1 MDRPGVRHRG
11 ILSTHL
17 YKIYNNKLLEQLE
30 REGDG
35 LHIGTTFMGA
45 PTCADDMLHL
55 TTGDDRLQA
64 MLANSDQ
71 FSDQQ
76 RYIIH
81 PIKSESTSSG
91 QPANVSLK
99 DKQLPQVDS
108 VKHLGL
114 SRNPKSNSEAIEERL
129 ECGRRSLYSLIPAGL
144 HGESG
149 ISPPVAK
156 KLLHLYI
163 LPRMTYGRET
173 LILLEK
179 DLKTLDKSYIE
190 MLRNMMAL
198 RNKTASAAVYLLKGS
213 IPIRGEIH
221 IQMLKL
227 YGAIT
232 RMPQNSSLNKIA
244 FRQLTVGH
252 ARKSWFIQ
260 IRKVAMLYNIE
271 TEVLSAVTQP
281 LR

>member
-1 MDRPGVRHRG
+1 
-11 ILSTHL
+11 
-17 YKIYNNKLLEQLE
+17 
-30 REGDG
+30 
-35 LHIGTTFMGA
+35 
-45 PTCADDMLHL
+45 
-55 TTGDDRLQA
+55 

-71 FSDQQ
+71 FSDQR

-81 PIKSESTSSG
+81 PIKSETTSSG

-108 VKHLGL
+108 IKHLGL
-114 SRNPKSNSEAIEERL
+114 SQNPKSNIKDIEERL

-149 ISPPVAK
+149 LSPPVAK

-163 LPRMTYGRET
+163 LPRMIYGLET

-190 MLRNMMAL
+190 MLRNVMAL
-198 RNKTASAAVYLLKGS
+198 RNKTASAAVYLLMGS
-213 IPIRGEIH
+213 IPIRGKIH

-232 RMPQNSSLNKIA
+232 RMPQNSSLNNIA

-260 IRKVAMLYNIE
+260 IRKVARLYNIE

-281 LR
+281 WRKE